1 MLPVHHLNNS
11 RSFRVVWL
19 CEELGLDYKLVNYT
33 RDPETQ
39 RAPESLSKIHPLGKA
54 PVIEHDGQVISETDA
69 IIEYICHKLGS
80 GRLSHG
86 PASHDY
92 AAYLQWLAYP
102 EGTLMPGLVFDLIYA
117 WTGGGNETMKGFYE
131 AEIAKNHQYV
141 EDTLAGH
148 DHVLPS
154 GFSAADINLT
164 WTLEMS
170 AARGRIKTLPRVQ
183 AYISRMG
190 EREAYRRTITR
201 GGPQDLSVF
210 SAGVA

>member
-1 MLPVHHLNNS
+1 MLTVHHLNNS

-102 EGTLMPGLVFDLIYA
+102 EGTLMSGLLFDLIYA
-117 WTGGGNETMKGFYE
+117 WTGGGNETMKGFFE
-131 AEIAKNHQYV
+131 TEIIKNHQYV
-141 EDTLAGH
+141 EDTLTGH
-148 DHVLPS
+148 DHILPS

-170 AARGRIKTLPRVQ
+170 AARGRLKTLPRVQ
-183 AYISRMG
+183 AYISRMK